1 MGLSSGCDYEVKI
14 MSEINFNIV
23 SPISANKNIED
34 DRPQKIELEHLPQG
48 VRNDS
53 FYANASDYPVIE
65 RIKVE
70 VSGLELLTGQVNDSI
85 AMLEAIESLS
95 NEILLALNQMRGLAA
110 QAVGKDLPV
119 KDRAALDLEFGQ
131 LFAEIESIAIDSNWN
146 SLTIMSGNDRE
157 AEALVRSALAG
168 ESLNGRVKDQA
179 KSVRFK
185 SWDPSI
191 AIRANAVQQTVDP
204 VTGLQGIRG
213 NQFNAGGLIDGGDD
227 LPLGDSKMLNYDLSG
242 NDNSITEG
250 AAYQS
255 ARSTETQS
263 FGSAVLWAGN
273 PPPGD
278 GNPRRLNILS
288 SINAEYVL
296 NNIDKAISAASEER
310 DRLITYITE
319 LEGAGDHLANNAIP
333 QPKSHSRIDGVGYA
347 LEVSRNVL
355 SAQTDSRMLAQAN
368 VGNEAVMTFLMK

>member
-1 MGLSSGCDYEVKI
+1 MT
-14 MSEINFNIV
+14 EINFNTV
-23 SPISANKNIED
+23 SPISADKVITDNH
-34 DRPQKIELEHLPQG
+34 PQKIVLEDLPQ
-48 VRNDS
+48 VMRNDS
-53 FYANASDYPVIE
+53 IYGNSSDYAITE

-70 VSGLELLTGQVNDSI
+70 VSGFETFTGQVNDAIS
-85 AMLEAIESLS
+85 MLETIEGFS
-95 NEILLALNQMRGLAA
+95 NEILFALNQMRGLAA
-110 QAVGKDLPV
+110 QAAGKDLPV

-131 LFAEIESIAIDSNWN
+131 LFAEIESIAIDSDWN
-146 SLTIMSGNDRE
+146 SMAVMSGNDRE
-157 AEALVRSALAG
+157 AEALVSAALAV
-168 ESLNGRVKDQA
+168 ESLNGRVEGQA
-179 KSVRFK
+179 KSVTFK

-204 VTGLQGIRG
+204 VTGLQSVRG
-213 NQFNAGGLIDGGDD
+213 NQFTPDGLIDGGDD
-227 LPLGDSKMLNYDLSG
+227 LPIGDSKMLDYDLTG
-242 NDNSITEG
+242 NDNSITKG

-296 NNIDKAISAASEER
+296 TNIDKAIRAASDER

-319 LEGAGDHLANNAIP
+319 LESVGDHLANTSAP
-333 QPKSHSRIDGVGYA
+333 QPRPLSRIDDVDYA
-347 LEVSRNVL
+347 SEVSRNVI
-355 SAQTDSRMLAQAN
+355 SAQARSGMLAQAN
-368 VGNEAVMTFLMK
+368 AGNEAVMTFLMK

>member
-1 MGLSSGCDYEVKI
+1 

-34 DRPQKIELEHLPQG
+34 DRPQKIELEHSPQD

-204 VTGLQGIRG
+204 VTGLQSIRG

-227 LPLGDSKMLNYDLSG
+227 LPLGDRKMLNYDLSG

-310 DRLITYITE
+310 DRLISYITE

-355 SAQTDSRMLAQAN
+355 SAQTDSRLLAQAN